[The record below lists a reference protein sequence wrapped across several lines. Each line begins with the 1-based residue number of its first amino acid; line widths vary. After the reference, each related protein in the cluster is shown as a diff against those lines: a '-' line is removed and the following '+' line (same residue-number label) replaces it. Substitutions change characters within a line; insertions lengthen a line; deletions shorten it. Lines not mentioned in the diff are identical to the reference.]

1 MSRYKNS
8 YLSYLL
14 MYLFWYLSWALSA
27 QFISVYLLGKGF
39 SAAEVALVVS
49 GASLATMA
57 AQPLIGAMG
66 DKYDVK
72 RASYVLFD
80 LTILGAV
87 LFMLS
92 DAFVAVLLAYGLLM
106 ALLNGANP
114 VMERVATASPFEY
127 GRIRIWGTVGYA
139 AGTWLPHPSRRH
151 RARDSR
157 RGQRAAQLRGRVHRQ
172 VRQRPDRP
180 LADAEVQ
187 RPRQAARDRRGEGR
201 RDTSGVPEPQQ
212 AGDRGAAPL
221 PLRLVRGR
229 GLPHAD
235 GREDARAG
243 GVAQEGHTAR
253 MGGADAPPQVQFP
266 WRLSHEGGALAM
278 PQRAPP
284 PHGSWGLAMGAAAG
298 RFARVRRVF
307 G

>member
-39 SAAEVALVVS
+39 SAAQVALVVS

-72 RASYVLFD
+72 RVSYVLFG

-139 AGTWLPHPSRRH
+139 AGTWLAGFLYQNVAPEAIYTRGHARGVIPQLAARLQTPRQEGRARH
-151 RARDSR
+151 RGARSHGRQVQAGRLRGGPTGR
-157 RGQRAAQLRGRVHRQ
+157 RG
-172 VRQRPDRP
+172 
-180 LADAEVQ
+180 DA
-187 RPRQAARDRRGEGR
+187 
-201 RDTSGVPEPQQ
+201 
-212 AGDRGAAPL
+212 
-221 PLRLVRGR
+221 
-229 GLPHAD
+229 
-235 GREDARAG
+235 
-243 GVAQEGHTAR
+243 
-253 MGGADAPPQVQFP
+253 
-266 WRLSHEGGALAM
+266 
-278 PQRAPP
+278 
-284 PHGSWGLAMGAAAG
+284 
-298 RFARVRRVF
+298 
-307 G
+307 